1 MHVDGL
7 VSGPIN
13 QARALPNWASG
24 RGLQLPVALGKP
36 KTMAEIEGDT
46 TRGKPS
52 PPDNPGERP
61 PGSDPPT
68 AERPRRSRI
77 LVIDDEP
84 LLGQTLRLA
93 FEGRHDVVVATSGRK
108 GLELLE
114 QDSAFDLVLC
124 DLTMPDVSGMRV
136 CERAAEIAP
145 RLARRF
151 VLMTGGAFTPAARQ
165 FLANHRGAR
174 LEKPF
179 DMADVEAILDGLSDE
194 P

>member
-1 MHVDGL
+1 
-7 VSGPIN
+7 
-13 QARALPNWASG
+13 
-24 RGLQLPVALGKP
+24 
-36 KTMAEIEGDT
+36 
-46 TRGKPS
+46 
-52 PPDNPGERP
+52 
-61 PGSDPPT
+61 
-68 AERPRRSRI
+68 
-77 LVIDDEP
+77 VIDDEP

-114 QDSAFDLVLC
+114 QDCSFDLVLC

-136 CERAAEIAP
+136 CERAAEIDP

-151 VLMTGGAFTPAARQ
+151 VLMTGGAFTPTARA

-179 DMADVEAILDGLSDE
+179 DMGDVEALLDRVAED